1 MLKIYPGHPGPTRV
15 WNISKSAKGL
25 PPKIYHDKIGVPE
38 FGPETIDFQIYH
50 FLSILDYSK

>member
-38 FGPETIDFQIYH
+38 LGPETIDFPNLS
-50 FLSILDYSK
+50 FLFDSWLF